1 VERSGTSS
9 LLHRDRVKRQS
20 QLYLR
25 FVIEVLVRELVVCY
39 DGSQEFDESERASVI
54 IFLLVLSD

>member
-1 VERSGTSS
+1 
-9 LLHRDRVKRQS
+9 VKRQS